1 MPKSRRRP
9 SAIAITGCVRDITSA
24 NKAPGGFGLGSGVG
38 QAILD
43 ANEAT
48 LGGFYYWG
56 ANAKNIPFRY
66 GAMVVIPRSSNTAKP
81 CVTQIAS
88 EELGGTS
95 PQASIAVRKS
105 TDNSDGS
112 WGPWEWI
119 NPPMELGVEYR
130 TTERYLG
137 EPIYV
142 KVVNCG
148 VLPSGATLTVKH
160 EIANVGMIVEAKA
173 IASNSTAGYN
183 GRAPFPQVYNNSLTN
198 GWTNYLVA
206 ATSKEILIYCGGGL
220 AGCSVYV
227 TMRYTKATQ

>member
-56 ANAKNIPFRY
+56 PNAKNIPFRY

-105 TDNSDGS
+105 TD
-112 WGPWEWI
+112 
-119 NPPMELGVEYR
+119 
-130 TTERYLG
+130 
-137 EPIYV
+137 
-142 KVVNCG
+142 K
-148 VLPSGATLTVKH
+148 
-160 EIANVGMIVEAKA
+160 
-173 IASNSTAGYN
+173 
-183 GRAPFPQVYNNSLTN
+183 
-198 GWTNYLVA
+198 
-206 ATSKEILIYCGGGL
+206 
-220 AGCSVYV
+220 
-227 TMRYTKATQ
+227 